1 MEYMEKG
8 DMQQFLK
15 SKENKSLIRFFLFL
29 FQDETQGK
37 EEEEEREREGMGKHI
52 DGRQKRKERQR

>member
-15 SKENKSLIRFFLFL
+15 SKENKSLIRCPLFL
-29 FQDETQGK
+29 FQDETRQGRR
-37 EEEEEREREGMGKHI
+37 RERARKGKNI
-52 DGRQKRKERQR
+52 